1 MSNKEIFLKSFT
13 NLLYLCDK
21 FIKYAAYDC
30 SYLEKKKRDE
40 YNDNYYKYLNYYKKA
55 YEEIEKDSLEK
66 YNIQINDIKK
76 VLYNLRLE
84 KDLYI
89 VKNKQNKPIAISFI
103 RKSGFYSFYDIK
115 NSLPYISYKNHT
127 IVSLNFSKKKMK
139 SFKMNYSIINLKKK
153 IDQKRNLKK
162 LYKFIDLI
170 LDMYN
175 HKTFDSTSK
184 DYDSLET
191 RTKKFKKFLV
201 FYDDYLYN
209 RMFGIKKDIIFKL
222 FNNNKLFK
230 IEKEDLIC
238 DQQEYVIVYNNSLK
252 LIYFS
257 LYKEQV
263 YCNDFSLYGE
273 KKDKDYR
280 LCAIEFLRDYMT
292 MSLV

>member
-13 NLLYLCDK
+13 NLLYLCDN
-21 FIKYAAYDC
+21 FIKYAAYDY

-66 YNIQINDIKK
+66 YNIQISDIKK

-273 KKDKDYR
+273 KKDEDYR